1 MTQIRQ
7 TRIFAPMTALFSHAF
22 WAETLLGHI
31 IKPSIYEFE
40 QALTWYWFTRYV
52 QTPDGDSGD
61 CVLSDIPK
69 SFMDPGSRY
78 YKSIRFRY
86 AVADD
91 KTGEFEDYVSS
102 LIDHVGCAI
111 SDFREYNILE
121 DLGGDRHIEE
131 PRTPERRQRRAQLVV
146 QNYFSVARLILD
158 ALAGPDGDRRYW
170 LPHQK
175 NYNPQQETPFGVFRH
190 VYCNAIGV
198 PG

>member
-1 MTQIRQ
+1 MTRIRQ
-7 TRIFAPMTALFSHAF
+7 TRIFAPMTALFSHALL
-22 WAETLLGHI
+22 AETLLGRI
-31 IKPSIYEFE
+31 IAPSVSKFE

-52 QTPDGDSGD
+52 QPPDGDSGD
-61 CVLSDIPK
+61 CVLADIPE
-69 SFMDPGSRY
+69 SFMDAGNRT

-86 AVADD
+86 MVADD
-91 KTGEFEDYVSS
+91 RTNEFEDYVRS
-102 LIDHVGCAI
+102 LVDRIGCAV
-111 SDFREYNILE
+111 SDFREYPINE

-146 QNYFSVARLILD
+146 QNYFSVAKLVLD
-158 ALAGPDGDRRYW
+158 ALAGPDVDGRYW